1 MSTKLESI
9 AINLSK
15 RGYTVTFFQN
25 KAEAA
30 SYLNREIDGRTVGIG
45 GSLTVETLDVFEML
59 RAHNQVFWHWK
70 QEADTAREAAM
81 KTDIYLTSVNA
92 AAATGELVS
101 IDGVGNR
108 IASMLYG
115 HKKVYFIIGRN
126 KVTDTYEEAIWR
138 ARNVAA
144 PRRARQL
151 GRKTPCAVNADK
163 CYDCQCRDRICKGMV
178 TLWGSMSGVDGEV
191 LLINEDLG
199 L

>member
-70 QEADTAREAAM
+70 R
-81 KTDIYLTSVNA
+81 TSILPPS
-92 AAATGELVS
+92 TQ
-101 IDGVGNR
+101 
-108 IASMLYG
+108 
-115 HKKVYFIIGRN
+115 
-126 KVTDTYEEAIWR
+126 
-138 ARNVAA
+138 
-144 PRRARQL
+144 RRL
-151 GRKTPCAVNADK
+151 P
-163 CYDCQCRDRICKGMV
+163 
-178 TLWGSMSGVDGEV
+178 GSWSA
-191 LLINEDLG
+191 
-199 L
+199 